1 VMSAALGHLGLRD
14 LLGLTVEQDQPDN
27 LDQVVLED
35 NLDQRDL
42 MAESDQQDHRDRLVL

>member
-1 VMSAALGHLGLRD
+1 MMWAARGHRGLRD
-14 LLGLTVEQDQPDN
+14 LLGLTVDQDQPDN

-35 NLDQRDL
+35 NPDQQDL